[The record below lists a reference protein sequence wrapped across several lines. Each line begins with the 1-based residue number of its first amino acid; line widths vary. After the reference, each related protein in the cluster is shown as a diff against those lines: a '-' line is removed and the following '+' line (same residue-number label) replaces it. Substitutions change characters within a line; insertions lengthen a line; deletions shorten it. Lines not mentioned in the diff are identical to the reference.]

1 MSLPVYNPLGGE
13 HLLLHWYTYDDR
25 GHVVLVPAERLAFGS
40 LRTLRAERSM
50 LHIARRLMRENSD
63 LELKA
68 YALVELV
75 APSAQMHT
83 LAVTRHRADA
93 VDSFRTEIVFRMR
106 EVMEAGAELPAPFG
120 KCVKFEPEE
129 YDADADEWTRD
140 RHTGCRHC
148 KDCITMSISPEDL
161 YDRYAVKWRADE
173 RVKPWP
179 VHESPPARRS
189 KRVESRARP
198 AYDGEPLCYALAEFG
213 DHAKGVTLN
222 QVDLSE
228 AEDYTPSYL
237 GDRVLFFYRVLL
249 DMGTTQL
256 QTFLEEARAEHVR
269 PRGCSCAAPARAR
282 RAVSGSRRRGA
293 FLRQRFFKETT

>member
-1 MSLPVYNPLGGE
+1 MTLPVYNPLGGE

-40 LRTLRAERSM
+40 MRTLRAERSM

-75 APSAQMHT
+75 APSAQMHA
-83 LAVTRHRADA
+83 LAIKRHRADA

-106 EVMEAGAELPAPFG
+106 EVMEAGQELPAPFG
-120 KCVKFEPEE
+120 KCAKFDPE
-129 YDADADEWTRD
+129 YADADADEWTRD

-148 KDCITMSISPEDL
+148 KDCITSSISPEDL
-161 YDRYAVKWRADE
+161 YDRYAAKWRADPS
-173 RVKPWP
+173 VKPWP
-179 VHESPPARRS
+179 VREPAPAPRS

-222 QVDLSE
+222 KVDLSE

-256 QTFLEEARAEHVR
+256 QTFLEEARAEH
-269 PRGCSCAAPARAR
+269 AAAKKR
-282 RAVSGSRRRGA
+282 RADESQ
-293 FLRQRFFKETT
+293 RQHDAREQEQRKSNREAVRFFKETT